1 MASPAQINAN
11 TLNAQLSTG
20 PKTEAGKANSKLNAF
35 RHGLTGG
42 TVVLRT
48 EDMELYQRFCA
59 EIIISYE
66 AVGLLEQQLA
76 QILSDTYWRLD
87 RIPTLESNIFALA
100 QLEPL
105 PEHLAA
111 LDEGLARTALI
122 QANALIKHERQFR
135 NLHLQE
141 QRLHRLLKTTTAQ
154 LAAIQTNRQDREAEI
169 GFEFSNPAQPSL
181 KPARPQKF
189 PSLTPSQPAMS
200 DKAAMSDNETCV
212 SNDRKTGS
220 ASI

>member
-20 PKTEAGKANSKLNAF
+20 PKTEAGKATSKLNAF

-42 TVVLRT
+42 TVVLPT
-48 EDMELYQRFCA
+48 EDMEAYQRFCA
-59 EIIISYE
+59 EIVISYE

-76 QILSDTYWRLD
+76 QIISDTYWRLD
-87 RIPTLESNIFALA
+87 RIPTLETNILALA
-100 QLEPL
+100 QLEAL
-105 PEHLAA
+105 PEHLAI
-111 LDEGLARTALI
+111 LEEGLARTALI
-122 QANALIKHERQFR
+122 QANAFITHERQFR

-154 LAAIQTNRQDREAEI
+154 LAAIQTNRQEREAEI
-169 GFEFSNPAQPSL
+169 GFEFTNLSQPSP
-181 KPARPQKF
+181 KPAGIQQSAPLK
-189 PSLTPSQPAMS
+189 PSQPAMS
-200 DKAAMSDNETCV
+200 DNVTCV